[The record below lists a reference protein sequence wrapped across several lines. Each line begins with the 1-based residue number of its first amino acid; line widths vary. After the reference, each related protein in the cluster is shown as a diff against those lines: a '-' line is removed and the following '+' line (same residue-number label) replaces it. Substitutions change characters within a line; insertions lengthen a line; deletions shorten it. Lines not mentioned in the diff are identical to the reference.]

1 MKQLFKYYK
10 NLSYEVGC
18 DEAGRGCLAGPVVGA
33 AVMLDPKIEI
43 IGLKDSKKLS
53 EQARNCL
60 RTEIESKAMCWSVFM
75 VHADEIDRINIL
87 QASLKAM
94 HQAVLDLPRKA
105 SLVLIDGNKLL
116 PDSALEQIAIIK
128 GDGLYQ
134 SIAAASILAKTHRDE
149 FMSGLSEEYPQYGW
163 EQNKAYPTIYHRR
176 MIRIHGLSPYHRK
189 TYRISHA

>member
-1 MKQLFKYYK
+1 
-10 NLSYEVGC
+10 
-18 DEAGRGCLAGPVVGA
+18 
-33 AVMLDPKIEI
+33 
-43 IGLKDSKKLS
+43 
-53 EQARNCL
+53 
-60 RTEIESKAMCWSVFM
+60 
-75 VHADEIDRINIL
+75 
-87 QASLKAM
+87 
-94 HQAVLDLPRKA
+94 
-105 SLVLIDGNKLL
+105 LIDGNKLL

-149 FMSGLSEEYPQYGW
+149 FISGLSEEYPQYGW